1 MLTIGEFSKICKV
14 STKTLRYYETI
25 DLLNPICIKAESGYR
40 YYAIEQLKNMLF
52 INRMK
57 TYGFS
62 LDEIR
67 TLLKWEEQG
76 ESKLLQNALL
86 SHRKILQEQILWMQ
100 QTLHELEADVATV
113 QKEEMIMSYLD
124 DIDIQLVEEPEMFLL
139 STRRMVNMEDCAKGF
154 ISFYEPLFEKI
165 RKGRLT
171 ICKAPLSMYHS
182 KEYQDEGFDME
193 FAIPVKERVTGTRDF
208 SPGLCIRTVCRGSYH
223 QIPSVYARHQEWME
237 TEGYT
242 YRLPPYDVYI
252 THPDEVADMEE
263 NITEIYS
270 PIMKR

>member
-86 SHRKILQEQILWMQ
+86 SHRKVLQEQILWMQ

-139 STRRMVNMEDCAKGF
+139 STRRMVNMEDCAKGCVPAPYAEEAITRF
-154 ISFYEPLFEKI
+154 LPSMQGI
-165 RKGRLT
+165 RNGWKR
-171 ICKAPLSMYHS
+171 K
-182 KEYQDEGFDME
+182 
-193 FAIPVKERVTGTRDF
+193 AIPIGFRRMMSTSR
-208 SPGLCIRTVCRGSYH
+208 IRMRW
-223 QIPSVYARHQEWME
+223 QIW
-237 TEGYT
+237 
-242 YRLPPYDVYI
+242 
-252 THPDEVADMEE
+252 
-263 NITEIYS
+263 
-270 PIMKR
+270 KRISRKSILRS